1 VHCGL
6 WEILW
11 ALQRYKVKK
20 PVKRVI
26 FDFGN
31 ADFDLKV
38 LNPHKE
44 GGGDGVGAVGI
55 RVMSC
60 LSSARSVST
69 LSCSGTAEVRGKT
82 RYVEVEAQALFA

>member
-1 VHCGL
+1 MHCGL

-44 GGGDGVGAVGI
+44 GGGDGVGN
-55 RVMSC
+55 
-60 LSSARSVST
+60 
-69 LSCSGTAEVRGKT
+69 RGDPGNVWNHK
-82 RYVEVEAQALFA
+82 